1 MLRCARRCDRGAGGF
16 VRAQPP
22 RSMIRQL
29 AHLCLMS
36 HQLPA
41 MIAFYRDGLGLPIK
55 FSLKHDDG
63 TAFGHYFEAGHMSFI
78 EIFDRAGA
86 AKQWGGDA
94 AEKLRPHAGTHFN
107 HFCFEVQGLEAY
119 LATLAARGL
128 KIDRPV
134 SVGMD
139 HSKQAWLK
147 DPDGNVI
154 ELMEYTPKSMQF

>member
-1 MLRCARRCDRGAGGF
+1 
-16 VRAQPP
+16 
-22 RSMIRQL
+22 MIRQV

-63 TAFGHYFEAGHMSFI
+63 TAFGHYFGAGNMTFL

-94 AEKLRPHAGTHFN
+94 DEKLKSHIGTHYN
-107 HFCFEVQGLEAY
+107 HFCFEVTGLEEFC
-119 LATLAARGL
+119 ATIQKRGVDL
-128 KIDRPV
+128 DRPIKT
-134 SVGMD
+134 GMD

-154 ELMEYTPKSMQF
+154 ELMEYTAKSMQL

>member
-1 MLRCARRCDRGAGGF
+1 
-16 VRAQPP
+16 
-22 RSMIRQL
+22 MIRQL

-55 FSLKHDDG
+55 FSLQHDDG

-78 EIFDRAGA
+78 EIFDRPGA
-86 AKQWGGDA
+86 AKQWGRDA
-94 AEKLRPHAGTHFN
+94 AEKQRPHAGSHFN
-107 HFCFEVQGLEAY
+107 HFCFEVQGLEQY
-119 LATLAARGL
+119 LATLEARGL

-134 SVGMD
+134 KVGMD
-139 HSKQAWLK
+139 HSKQAWIH

>member
-1 MLRCARRCDRGAGGF
+1 
-16 VRAQPP
+16 
-22 RSMIRQL
+22 MIRQL

-63 TAFGHYFEAGHMSFI
+63 TAFGHYFEAGHQSFI

-86 AKQWGGDA
+86 VKQWGGDSD
-94 AEKLRPHAGTHFN
+94 KLKSHVGTHFN
-107 HFCFEVQGLEAY
+107 HLCFEVLGLEEFCAK
-119 LATLAARGL
+119 LEAKGIT
-128 KIDRPV
+128 IDRPV
-134 SVGMD
+134 TVGMD

-154 ELMEYTPKSMQF
+154 ELMEYTPRSMQL

>member
-1 MLRCARRCDRGAGGF
+1 
-16 VRAQPP
+16 
-22 RSMIRQL
+22 MIRQL

-86 AKQWGGDA
+86 ARQWGGDA

-107 HFCFEVQGLEAY
+107 HFCFEVHGLEAY
-119 LATLAARGL
+119 CATLESRGL

-134 SVGMD
+134 KVGMD
-139 HSKQAWLK
+139 HSKQAWIH

-154 ELMEYTPKSMQF
+154 ELMEYTPQSMQF

>member
-1 MLRCARRCDRGAGGF
+1 
-16 VRAQPP
+16 
-22 RSMIRQL
+22 MIRQL

-94 AEKLRPHAGTHFN
+94 AEKLKPHAGTHFN

-119 LATLAARGL
+119 CATLESRGV

-134 SVGMD
+134 KVGMD
-139 HSKQAWLK
+139 HSKQAWIH